1 MFHAR
6 GGGAGF
12 PRDIWV
18 EQVRCE
24 GRGSEDRKEQTRAF
38 RSHGKQEREQRQAE
52 GREFHLECVTSEVCS
67 VYPKLH
73 NRSPQNLVV

>member
-12 PRDIWV
+12 PRDLWV

-24 GRGSEDRKEQTRAF
+24 GRGSEKKKEPTRAF
-38 RSHGKQEREQRQAE
+38 RSHGTGRRAE
-52 GREFHLECVTSEVCS
+52 AGRRKGIPFGVC
-67 VYPKLH
+67 YI
-73 NRSPQNLVV
+73 